1 MAASL
6 AQRVSDPTYYHY
18 RLIRKITLRPEH
30 GYSYL
35 TAAFAGAIMIIF
47 IYGWPALLI
56 MPASLALMLALHFA
70 VLKLTVRRI
79 DEPWEKRFAFRTDWP
94 WFGPLPVMDTNLG
107 VFRRLHYH
115 LFIVGS
121 CAAAII
127 YPWLGSGWTVS
138 LFFWHLWLLA
148 PRIQLMWL
156 LRKELR
162 DGVIRLNG
170 NVISYYHR

>member
-1 MAASL
+1 MASSPAHQVNDL
-6 AQRVSDPTYYHY
+6 TYYQY
-18 RLIRKITLRPEH
+18 KLIRKITLRPENRT
-30 GYSYL
+30 SYL
-35 TAAFAGAIMIIF
+35 TAAVTGMVALIL
-47 IYGWPALLI
+47 IYGWPAVLI
-56 MPASLALMLALHFA
+56 VPAALGLMLALHA
-70 VLKLTVRRI
+70 IVLKLTVRRI

-115 LFIVGS
+115 LFLVGS
-121 CAAAII
+121 CFAAII
-127 YPWLGSGWTVS
+127 YPWLGSAWTIS

-148 PRIQLMWL
+148 PRVQLMWL

-162 DGVIRLNG
+162 NGVIRLSG